1 MDLNPY
7 VFSIDMPRSNLCFKL
22 CFLFKKRHTIS
33 DSWITRLQINLI
45 ARYKHTYVEI
55 YSGFFLRL
63 AIGFYMLI
71 FQPPVNFCSDENIQ
85 TIFGT
90 KLEDFLNYR
99 IDYNS
104 ISQTVEK
111 VVKKIFFSAP
121 KASKSGDRQV
131 LVEPTMA
138 LLWRPLDVLL
148 FRRPKIVI
156 CISRM
161 RNRTLTTERK
171 IVVKAAL
178 RPRQDNLEVVKG
190 FRSQGVHILCATRKF
205 VIIK

>member
-1 MDLNPY
+1 LEETELNHITIADANSY
-7 VFSIDMPRSNLCFKL
+7 DMKCL
-22 CFLFKKRHTIS
+22 
-33 DSWITRLQINLI
+33 
-45 ARYKHTYVEI
+45 
-55 YSGFFLRL
+55 YSEFFLRL

-121 KASKSGDRQV
+121 KASKSGDPQV
-131 LVEPTMA
+131 LVEPTME

-148 FRRPKIVI
+148 FRRSKNIFF
-156 CISRM
+156 
-161 RNRTLTTERK
+161 TTVSTVWDIE
-171 IVVKAAL
+171 L
-178 RPRQDNLEVVKG
+178 
-190 FRSQGVHILCATRKF
+190 
-205 VIIK
+205 